1 MRLSLFVLCMMLAG
15 CAPTYRYTHPQF
27 SEAQWKKDRYECK
40 HQASQYYATQGGG
53 ATGPAGSGAATLSL
67 LAARAS
73 AEHFKECLEA
83 RGYTAV
89 PVESSPAKSE

>member
-1 MRLSLFVLCMMLAG
+1 MKHLTLIVCCVLLAG
-15 CAPTYRYTHPQF
+15 CAPIYNYTHPQF

-40 HQASQYYATQGGG
+40 HQASMYEASQGGG
-53 ATGPAGSGAATLSL
+53 AVGPPGSGAAFMNFT
-67 LAARAS
+67 AARAA

-89 PVESSPAKSE
+89 PVE